1 MVLSVPGFAITSFWK
16 VPLGVVGMIRASAWC
31 GGADGGTAGLCP
43 AGDLVAY
50 VAIKKHRV
58 TVHGDL
64 FTLLAL
70 LGLRDISTACMA
82 LLEPGEL
89 LCAESSAAAG
99 IIPR

>member
-1 MVLSVPGFAITSFWK
+1 MVLSVLGFAITSFWK

-58 TVHGDL
+58 TKGDL

-89 LCAESSAAAG
+89 LCAQSSAAAG
-99 IIPR
+99 IVPR